1 MVEFCHGGNML
12 GNHNHDDNVG
22 HGDDANDDDDEDISY
37 IITQEEWSEGVEL
50 WSWRSGSRN
59 DQQRLKLL
67 RNGQMSPPMC
77 PLVEMITKWSTK
89 ITIKGKVRQK

>member
-1 MVEFCHGGNML
+1 MVIDHD
-12 GNHNHDDNVG
+12 NHDDDVG
-22 HGDDANDDDDEDISY
+22 VMAMMQMMMNEDIN
-37 IITQEEWSEGVEL
+37 QEEWSEGVEL

>member
-1 MVEFCHGGNML
+1 MVIDHD
-12 GNHNHDDNVG
+12 NHDDNVG
-22 HGDDANDDDDEDISY
+22 HGDGANDDDDDED
-37 IITQEEWSEGVEL
+37 ITQEEWSEGVEL

-67 RNGQMSPPMC
+67 RNGQII
-77 PLVEMITKWSTK
+77 EMITKWSTK

>member
-1 MVEFCHGGNML
+1 MVIEHD
-12 GNHNHDDNVG
+12 NHADNVG
-22 HGDDANDDDDEDISY
+22 HGDDANDDDDED
-37 IITQEEWSEGVEL
+37 ITQEEWSEGVEL

-67 RNGQMSPPMC
+67 RNGRMISPMC

>member
-1 MVEFCHGGNML
+1 ML

-22 HGDDANDDDDEDISY
+22 HGDDANDDDDEDIN
-37 IITQEEWSEGVEL
+37 QEEWSEGVEL

-67 RNGQMSPPMC
+67 
-77 PLVEMITKWSTK
+77 
-89 ITIKGKVRQK
+89 